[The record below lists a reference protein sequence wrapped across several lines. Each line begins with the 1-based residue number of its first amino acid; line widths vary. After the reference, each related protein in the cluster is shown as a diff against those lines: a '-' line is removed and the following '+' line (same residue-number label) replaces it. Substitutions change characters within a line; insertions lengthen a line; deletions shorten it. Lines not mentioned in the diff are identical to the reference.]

1 MKRKTIAKLLGAA
14 LTLTMAGAS
23 AQAMTSVY
31 EDGNRT
37 VYIYRGEKSLVDS
50 SVLNDG
56 DTQGMSY
63 VIESYGEDEDE
74 VSYTVTYEGEEEANV
89 ILVQDG
95 ELPDDAVIE
104 ESVTYEISD
113 EELEAGGYY
122 EYTIVAN
129 GDDESAETKSIVI
142 VSGDEEDVAYTVTE
156 AEEIDSAEV
165 VDALLAELETVGITS
180 NEETGELFYEGQSIR
195 WLLDEQNEEDCV
207 IMKMDGGE
215 INVFTVRDAQGNLTG
230 VKAAE

>member
-14 LTLTMAGAS
+14 LTLTMAGTS

-37 VYIYRGEKSLVDS
+37 VYIYRGEESLVDL
-50 SVLNDG
+50 SVLDNG
-56 DTQGMSY
+56 DAQEMSY

-74 VSYTVTYEGEEEANV
+74 VSYTVTYEGEKEANV

-95 ELPDDAVIE
+95 ELPEDAVIE
-104 ESVTYEISD
+104 DSVTYENSD
-113 EELEAGGYY
+113 EELEEDGYY

-129 GDDESAETKSIVI
+129 GEDESVETKSIVI

-165 VDALLAELETVGITS
+165 VNALLAELETVGITS

-230 VKAAE
+230 VKVAE